1 MDYSK
6 ECKKYLEKLGQ
17 SVTVIDGENVIEL
30 HAVII
35 QTWRKNKSRFE
46 DTVTEIGRS
55 RKEYYQYIGPVDVDI
70 CALSDDA
77 RLECDGIKY
86 VFLKKERVKA
96 GDRVQFY
103 TGMMKRVYEEASDES
118 L

>member
-6 ECKKYLEKLGQ
+6 ECKKYLQKLGQ
-17 SVTVIDGENVIEL
+17 SVIVTDGGKVIRL

-46 DTVTEIGRS
+46 DTVTEIGRA
-55 RKEYYQYIGPVDVDI
+55 RKDYYQYIGPADVDI
-70 CALSDDA
+70 CAFNDDA
-77 RLECDGIKY
+77 RLECDGVKY
-86 VFLKKERVKA
+86 AFLKKECVKA
-96 GDRVQFY
+96 GDRAQFY
-103 TGMMKRVYEEASDES
+103 TGMMKRIYEEDPDES